1 MPKFKWEGLT
11 KEGKKVN
18 GELEGKDD
26 RDIKKQLRNQGIRT
40 TKIIAPSILEFD
52 INEWLVE
59 KGIAQTYGV
68 KEIGLFTK
76 QLAIMINAG
85 VPILQSLEILYKQE
99 KNASFRKTIKNLM
112 EGVASGKTIYESLA
126 EQKGFS
132 KLYVNLV
139 KAGEAGGIL
148 DDILNRLAV
157 YMDKNEKIKQ
167 TIKSALTYP
176 VIVCVVGAGVIT
188 GMMMFVVPMF
198 VEMLKES
205 GQQIPWIT
213 QLVIDISQFMK
224 DWILVMLPIGF
235 VGFAVLLKFTKT
247 DEGKPLYDRFVMS
260 LPIFGQLVI
269 KGNLTSFSRTLSTL
283 LSAGVPLLD
292 SLDIC
297 VDILDNGVV
306 AKDLKKVR
314 QAVSEGKTLTEP
326 LQRIKYFPEMVAQM
340 MKIGESTGNLDNM
353 LTKVADIFEEE
364 TKQLIDTITKL
375 IEPLILVVLGGAVAV
390 ILIAMYLPIFMAGGG
405 SDEDGGGGGNAA
417 DKID

>member
-18 GELEGKDD
+18 GDLEGKDE

-40 TKIIAPSILEFD
+40 TKVIPPSILEFD

-148 DDILNRLAV
+148 DDILNRLAI
-157 YMDKNEKIKQ
+157 YMEKNEKIKQ

-198 VEMLKES
+198 VDMLKDT

-213 QLVIDISQFMK
+213 QMVIDTSHFIK
-224 DWILVMLPIGF
+224 NWILVMLPIGF

-247 DEGKPLYDRFVMS
+247 DEGKPIYDRFVMS

-340 MKIGESTGNLDNM
+340 MKIGESTGNLDSM

-364 TKQLIDTITKL
+364 TKQLIETITKL

-405 SDEDGGGGGNAA
+405 AGEDEGGGSAA
-417 DKID
+417 DKIKD